1 MNYWKYDG
9 YRNSYLR
16 TMWVTLAMLAVALIL
31 PPFVPSALAQRLNP
45 VVPVVLTVFFV
56 LGFSIAAYVR
66 MRTIKRFV
74 AQGQRTTARVV
85 DAQHRYRVLF
95 GVRPFT
101 LTVQYEVDGVQRTAS
116 CFLEGKHKTLG
127 AEVTVAVDPSKP
139 TQCWPILEE
148 WAS

>member
-31 PPFVPSALAQRLNP
+31 PRFIPSAL
-45 VVPVVLTVFFV
+45 
-56 LGFSIAAYVR
+56 
-66 MRTIKRFV
+66 
-74 AQGQRTTARVV
+74 
-85 DAQHRYRVLF
+85 AQHRYRVLF